1 MGMGKKKVVVLIGYG
16 DFDCRA
22 GDGEVQ
28 FVGIRGGRMR
38 QAKRGGI
45 VDCMTA
51 S

>member
-1 MGMGKKKVVVLIGYG
+1 MGKKKVVVLIGYG